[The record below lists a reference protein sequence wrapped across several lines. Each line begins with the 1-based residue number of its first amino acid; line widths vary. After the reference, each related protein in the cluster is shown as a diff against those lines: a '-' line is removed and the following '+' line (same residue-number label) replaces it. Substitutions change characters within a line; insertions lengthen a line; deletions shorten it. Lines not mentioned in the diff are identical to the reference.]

1 MSTCSSREEGH
12 LRRPH
17 LGRCTDVDTMKAR
30 ALILLLC
37 TAGLLTSVFW
47 PNEVMSPSQVAS
59 TEPAASEGELLD
71 LSQFA
76 QVSSE
81 EPVTEEMAVVA
92 PAETSEADVVA
103 VVPQESGSQRESYRG
118 MDHGSLVLQGE
129 ILAHRPMEMGPYLD
143 AVELHPGRE
152 RYLDACAFLA
162 NDQMEASKNSF
173 EGLKAE
179 DPVSSSEL
187 AALQLALS
195 TDGEGAGLVTAS
207 SGTSSPLVTGLEI
220 AQLRIQLRDALR
232 ARDYKTACAAL
243 SGLLEAEL
251 SAEWQPHLE
260 SLTKWAAQLNEAQ
273 RFHRWSEK
281 GEWPSL
287 DYVVKAGDSLVAIRK
302 KVIAENPDLNLC
314 TGLIQRANQL
324 RDGNSIHPG
333 QKLRIPLDRVHTL
346 VSLKARFLLYYHDEE
361 VVAAWPVTIGRENRT
376 VPGEY
381 TTGEK
386 QEEPMWFRQGEDP
399 VPFGDPENPLGTRW
413 IAWNG
418 SNGLGF
424 HGTWEPEK
432 IGQAASDG
440 CIRMKNGDVEV
451 LFEVLPRGARIV
463 VLP

>member
-1 MSTCSSREEGH
+1 
-12 LRRPH
+12 
-17 LGRCTDVDTMKAR
+17 MKAR

-47 PNEVMSPSQVAS
+47 PNEVMSPSLVAS

-76 QVSSE
+76 E
-81 EPVTEEMAVVA
+81 EPVEEEMA
-92 PAETSEADVVA
+92 AEITEETPEANVLA
-103 VVPQESGSQRESYRG
+103 VVPQESGSQRGSYRG
-118 MDHGSLVLQGE
+118 MDHESLVLQGE
-129 ILAHRPMEMGPYLD
+129 ILAHRPMEMEAYLNS
-143 AVELHPGRE
+143 VELHPGRE

-162 NDQMEASKNSF
+162 NDRKEASMNSF
-173 EGLKAE
+173 SDLKPE
-179 DPVSSSEL
+179 DPVSSAEL
-187 AALQLALS
+187 AALQRALS
-195 TDGEGAGLVTAS
+195 TNDGAAGFVSAASTAS
-207 SGTSSPLVTGLEI
+207 SPLMTGLEI

-232 ARDYKTACAAL
+232 ARDYKAACAAL
-243 SGLLEAEL
+243 SDLLEAEL
-251 SAEWQPHLE
+251 SADWEPNIE
-260 SLTKWAAQLNEAQ
+260 ALTKWGAKLNEAQ

-287 DYVVKAGDSLVAIRK
+287 EYVVQSGDSLVAIRK
-302 KVIAENPDLNLC
+302 KVIAENPHLNLC

-333 QKLRIPLDRVHTL
+333 QKLRIPLDQVHTL
-346 VSLKARFLLYYHDEE
+346 VSLKARFLLYYHAEE
-361 VVAAWPVTIGRENRT
+361 VVAAWRVTIGRENRT

-381 TTGEK
+381 TAGEK
-386 QEEPMWFRQGEDP
+386 QEEPMWFRKGEAN

-440 CIRMKNGDVEV
+440 CIRMKNEDVEV
-451 LFEVLPRGARIV
+451 LFEVLPRGSHIV